1 MRHQQHRR
9 RGLERVLQK
18 VQDEVRDFGLFFRES
33 ENKIVQRST
42 IKLQEIKDNI
52 YAFMLTPKD
61 AFRQVS
67 FSFFVLI
74 GSSTRTIPGE

>member
-1 MRHQQHRR
+1 M
-9 RGLERVLQK
+9 
-18 VQDEVRDFGLFFRES
+18 RES

-61 AFRQVS
+61 AFYKFNVDNTGRMTFDQ
-67 FSFFVLI
+67 FNKFI
-74 GSSTRTIPGE
+74 KT